1 MLYIEYLRHNE
12 HLEKETMSIK
22 KVSYACN
29 LYAERTEADYAATT
43 YKYLRS
49 PPRRSFYV
57 EPMFRWGVW
66 TLFP

>member
-22 KVSYACN
+22 KEIYAYN
-29 LYAERTEADYAATT
+29 LYAERTEADHAATT

-49 PPRRSFYV
+49 PPLRVVLRRTHVS
-57 EPMFRWGVW
+57 MR
-66 TLFP
+66 